1 MLEKIHRTGV
11 KNMTTETIKQGV
23 IELISKLFEDK
34 GFDTDIIEYVDL
46 IDDLGMDSITF
57 ISIVV
62 EIEAHFDI
70 EVPDDMLLPE
80 KFKCVDDIVSIVA
93 NKLSKK
99 LEQSGV
105 IENVE
110 T

>member
-1 MLEKIHRTGV
+1 
-11 KNMTTETIKQGV
+11 MTTETIKQEV
-23 IELISKLFEDK
+23 IELVSELFKDK
-34 GFDTDIIEYVDL
+34 GFDIDIIEYVDL

-70 EVPDDMLLPE
+70 EVPDDMLLLE
-80 KFKCVDDIVSIVA
+80 NFKCVDDIVSVIE
-93 NKLSKK
+93 NELSKK
-99 LEQSGV
+99 SEGSEV

-110 T
+110 A

>member
-1 MLEKIHRTGV
+1 
-11 KNMTTETIKQGV
+11 MTAETIKQEV
-23 IELISKLFEDK
+23 IELISELFKDK
-34 GFDTDIIEYVDL
+34 GFDIDIIEYVDL

-62 EIEAHFDI
+62 EVEAHFDI
-70 EVPDDMLLPE
+70 EVPDDMLLLE
-80 KFKCVDDIVSIVA
+80 NFKCVDDIVSVIE
-93 NKLSKK
+93 NELSKK
-99 LEQSGV
+99 SEGSEV

>member
-1 MLEKIHRTGV
+1 
-11 KNMTTETIKQGV
+11 MTKETIKQEV
-23 IELISKLFEDK
+23 IELISELFKDK
-34 GFDTDIIEYVDL
+34 GFDIDILEYVDL

-70 EVPDDMLLPE
+70 EVPDDMLLLE
-80 KFKCVDDIVSIVA
+80 KFKCVDDIVSIVE
-93 NKLSKK
+93 NELSKK
-99 LEQSGV
+99 SEGSEG

>member
-1 MLEKIHRTGV
+1 
-11 KNMTTETIKQGV
+11 MTAETIKQEI
-23 IELISKLFEDK
+23 IELISELFKDK
-34 GFDTDIIEYVDL
+34 GFDIDILEYVDL

-62 EIEAHFDI
+62 EIEAHFEI
-70 EVPDDMLLPE
+70 EVPDEMLLLE
-80 KFKCVDDIVSIVA
+80 NFKCVDDIVSIVENEFLRKSEGSEA
-93 NKLSKK
+93 
-99 LEQSGV
+99 